1 MVHFLYIFYMITG
14 HNVMEQESEG
24 YIVIM
29 GMERLHRIMQDM
41 DLEAVLLTDGYNIHY
56 LSGYRGH
63 TGCLLVFRDK
73 QYILTDSRYTEQ
85 VGIEAPDFVCVDIGM
100 DGYALTIKRLLPCRL
115 RLGFENNE
123 ISYCKFK
130 AYSDTLGTGVEFV
143 PLNGKI
149 DRLREVKTQEEIA
162 RIATAEAIGDKAFS
176 HILEYIRP
184 GVSEMDVALEL
195 EYTMRKN
202 GATGLSFD
210 TIAASGPNSS
220 LPHAVPTTRILEQ
233 GDFLTMD
240 FGCIYDGYC
249 SDMTRTVFIGEKP
262 SEKQLLVYNT
272 VLKAQLSALD
282 MIRPGVKCSDVDA
295 CAREIIADAGYGA
308 YFGHGLGH
316 SVGLFIHEEPRFS
329 RKCDDVLVPGIVI
342 TVEPGI
348 YLPGEFGVRIE
359 DTVVVTEDGYRNLAE
374 SPKELIML

>member
-1 MVHFLYIFYMITG
+1 MDGLYQVMRDM
-14 HNVMEQESEG
+14 NV
-24 YIVIM
+24 
-29 GMERLHRIMQDM
+29 D
-41 DLEAVLLTDGYNIHY
+41 AVLLTDGYNIHY

-63 TGCLLVFRDK
+63 TGCLLALADK

-85 VGIEAPDFVCVDIGM
+85 VGIEAPDFICVDIGM
-100 DGYALTIKRLLPCRL
+100 DGYAKTLKRMLHGKI

-123 ISYCKFK
+123 ISYCKYK
-130 AYSDTLGTGVEFV
+130 AYSEALQDFVEFV
-143 PLNGKI
+143 PLDGNV
-149 DRLREVKTQEEIA
+149 DRLRQIKSVEEIE

-176 HILEYIRP
+176 HVLEYIKP
-184 GVSEMDVALEL
+184 GVSEMDIALEL

-220 LPHAVPTTRILEQ
+220 LPHAVPTKRTLEQ

-240 FGCIYDGYC
+240 FGCVYDGYC
-249 SDMTRTVFIGEKP
+249 SDMTRTVFIGEQP
-262 SEKQLLVYNT
+262 SEKQLEIYNT
-272 VLKAQLSALD
+272 VLKAQLSALE

-295 CAREIIADAGYGA
+295 CARTIIADAGYGE

-329 RKCDDVLVPGIVI
+329 RKCEDVLVPGIVI

-359 DTVVVTEDGYRNLAE
+359 DTIVVTGDGYRNLAV

>member
-1 MVHFLYIFYMITG
+1 MKARMDGLYQ
-14 HNVMEQESEG
+14 VM
-24 YIVIM
+24 
-29 GMERLHRIMQDM
+29 RDM
-41 DLEAVLLTDGYNIHY
+41 NLDAVLLTDGYNIHY

-63 TGCLLVFRDK
+63 TGCLLALPDK

-85 VGIEAPDFVCVDIGM
+85 VGIEAPDFICIDIGM
-100 DGYALTIKRLLPCRL
+100 DGYTLTLKRLLTGRL

-130 AYSDTLGTGVEFV
+130 AYSDALGKQVEFV
-143 PLNGKI
+143 PLDGNV
-149 DRLREVKTQEEIA
+149 DRLRQIKSAEEIE

-176 HILEYIRP
+176 HVLEYIKH
-184 GVSEMDVALEL
+184 GVSEMDIALEL

-220 LPHAVPTTRILEQ
+220 LPHAVPTKRTLER

-240 FGCIYDGYC
+240 FGCVYDGYC
-249 SDMTRTVFIGEKP
+249 SDMTRTVFIGEQP
-262 SEKQLLVYNT
+262 SEKQLEIYNT
-272 VLKAQLSALD
+272 VLKAQLSALE

-295 CAREIIADAGYGA
+295 CARTIIADAGYGE

-329 RKCDDVLVPGIVI
+329 RKCEDVLVPGIVI

-359 DTVVVTEDGYRNLAE
+359 DTIVVTEDGYRNLAV